1 MHMEK
6 NVCFPCYRRCEFS
19 SLKEAVDFVLQKPG
33 GLSVYIAEIVMYN
46 IRFRDCLREKGVEG
60 VIKMLIHEAP
70 AIAADTKALEK
81 LKGKWSD
88 GTKKRIA
95 DYDIRC
101 MPKNNRFRVCGC
113 WFDGLDDVDAQVE
126 MSGNPRHTFRKWY
139 SREVHNHNLAGLHIG
154 NIWESYPSFDSSDAS
169 DGRSYNNYVF
179 SRTPLTEN
187 LMEQYCKRINSN
199 IDACMVHE
207 DIPAELLPIL
217 YYNGDSDWVILA
229 SEKPKRKW
237 FQIFK

>member
-1 MHMEK
+1 MEK

-154 NIWESYPSFDSSDAS
+154 NIWV
-169 DGRSYNNYVF
+169 GLF
-179 SRTPLTEN
+179 S
-187 LMEQYCKRINSN
+187 I
-199 IDACMVHE
+199 
-207 DIPAELLPIL
+207 
-217 YYNGDSDWVILA
+217 
-229 SEKPKRKW
+229 
-237 FQIFK
+237 